1 MLLQPDAPLL
11 SDDAAATDMTTSDH
25 LTALAAR
32 GTQRTYRRG
41 TLLIQEGD
49 RGDQS
54 FVILSG
60 KLRAFA
66 AGEQGKEITLGLY
79 GPGDYVGEMSLDGGT
94 RSASVEAT
102 ETTECAVIT
111 RATLLGFI
119 RERPEFAMDM
129 MARIIRRARMAT
141 ESARA
146 LALVDIYGRL
156 RHLFNQLADAPAAD
170 GSRTIP
176 DRLTHQQIASHL
188 ACSREMVSKLMKDL
202 EAGGYVEVKERR
214 IVLVKGLPA
223 RW

>member
-1 MLLQPDAPLL
+1 MLYQADTLRALAAESGASMSDAE
-11 SDDAAATDMTTSDH
+11 H
-25 LTALAAR
+25 LAALAAR
-32 GTQRTYRRG
+32 GNPRTYRRG

-66 AGEQGKEITLGLY
+66 AGEQGKEITLGIY
-79 GPGDYVGEMSLDGGT
+79 GAGDYVGEMSLDGGP

-111 RATLLGFI
+111 RATLLAYI

-129 MARIIRRARMAT
+129 IARIIRRARMAT

-156 RHLFNQLADAPAAD
+156 RHLLHQLADAPAAD

-202 EAGGYVEVKERR
+202 EAGGYVEVRERR